1 MSFFSVSDV
10 FRLWFLWILI
20 SEYNPDTFMAWSGVF
35 ENSLGSVLPQECAK
49 VMLAFYKQA
58 RLDVGISH

>member
-1 MSFFSVSDV
+1 
-10 FRLWFLWILI
+10 
-20 SEYNPDTFMAWSGVF
+20 MAWSGVF

-49 VMLAFYKQA
+49 VTLAFHKQA